1 MSSNSTGIPLYRF
14 AVKCFLPT
22 MFPLSRSCHLTAR
35 LDFIFSDHSV
45 VASTTHSVI
54 FTASRQTLFP
64 QERKTFFILN
74 VKLPM
79 SITGIS
85 MLFSSLLVFCLI
97 SLL

>member
-54 FTASRQTLFP
+54 FSFFQSLHGFKADPVSTRV
-64 QERKTFFILN
+64 KTFFILN
-74 VKLPM
+74 VK
-79 SITGIS
+79 
-85 MLFSSLLVFCLI
+85 
-97 SLL
+97 

>member
-1 MSSNSTGIPLYRF
+1 MSSNSTGIPLYCF
-14 AVKCFLPT
+14 AVECFLPT

-35 LDFIFSDHSV
+35 LDFIFFDHSV

-74 VKLPM
+74 VK
-79 SITGIS
+79 
-85 MLFSSLLVFCLI
+85 
-97 SLL
+97 